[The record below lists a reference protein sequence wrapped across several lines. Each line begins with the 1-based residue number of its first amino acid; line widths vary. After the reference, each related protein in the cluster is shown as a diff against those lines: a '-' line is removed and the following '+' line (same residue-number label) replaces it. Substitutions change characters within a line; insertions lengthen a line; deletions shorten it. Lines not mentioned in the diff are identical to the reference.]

1 MGNEPVKNANFLT
14 DVELDPDSLAMA
26 NQDVLQERRI
36 AIFDLL
42 EENYFEVE
50 GVESGPY
57 KLYISVSEQKLVF
70 DIRDANDEPVKIHIL
85 SLSPLRRIIRDYLM
99 ICDSYHHAIRNSTP
113 SQIEAIDMGRRG
125 LHNEG
130 TELLELRLKGK
141 INLNF
146 DTARRL
152 FTLVCALHIR
162 L

>member
-1 MGNEPVKNANFLT
+1 MISGGA
-14 DVELDPDSLAMA
+14 DSLISA
-26 NQDVLQERRI
+26 
-36 AIFDLL
+36 
-42 EENYFEVE
+42 
-50 GVESGPY
+50 Y
-57 KLYISVSEQKLVF
+57 KLYISVSDQKLVF
-70 DIRDANDEPVKIHIL
+70 DIRNADDEAVKTHIL

>member
-1 MGNEPVKNANFLT
+1 MSNKNRLI
-14 DVELDPDSLAMA
+14 DVQLDPNSLACA
-26 NQDVLQERRI
+26 SADIEHERRV

-42 EENYFEVE
+42 EDNEFEV
-50 GVESGPY
+50 VDAIDGPY
-57 KLYISVSEQKLVF
+57 ILNISLQDQRLVL
-70 DIRDANDEPVKIHIL
+70 DIKHENGADIKVFIL

-99 ICDSYHHAIRNSTP
+99 ICESYHKAIRNSTP
-113 SQIEAIDMGRRG
+113 AQIEAVDMGRRG

-130 TELLELRLKGK
+130 TEILELRLKDK
-141 INLNF
+141 IKFNF

>member
-1 MGNEPVKNANFLT
+1 MSRKNRLVDVQLDPNSLAVANP
-14 DVELDPDSLAMA
+14 DVEH
-26 NQDVLQERRI
+26 ERRV

-42 EENYFEVE
+42 EDNEFEIIDGDE
-50 GVESGPY
+50 GPY
-57 KLYISVSEQKLVF
+57 VLNLSVQEGRLLFDVKHENGADLKVF
-70 DIRDANDEPVKIHIL
+70 IL

-99 ICDSYHHAIRNSTP
+99 ICESYHHAIRNSTP
-113 SQIEAIDMGRRG
+113 SQIEAVDMGRRG

-130 TELLELRLKGK
+130 SEILEMRLKDK
-141 INLNF
+141 IKFNF

>member
-1 MGNEPVKNANFLT
+1 MTNNRLIEINLDPNSLGYSSS
-14 DVELDPDSLAMA
+14 DVEH
-26 NQDVLQERRI
+26 ERRV

-42 EENYFEVE
+42 EANYFELIDYDT
-50 GVESGPY
+50 GPY
-57 KLYISVSEQKLVF
+57 ILNISVVEQRLVF
-70 DIRDANDEPVKIHIL
+70 DIRAQDGAEIKVFIL

-99 ICDSYHHAIRNSTP
+99 ICESYHQAIRNSTP
-113 SQIEAIDMGRRG
+113 SQIEAVDMGRRG

-130 TELLELRLKGK
+130 SEILELRLKDK
-141 INLNF
+141 IKLNF

>member
-1 MGNEPVKNANFLT
+1 MSRKNRLVDVQLDPNSLAVANP
-14 DVELDPDSLAMA
+14 DVEH
-26 NQDVLQERRI
+26 ERRV

-42 EENYFEVE
+42 EDNEFEIIDGDE
-50 GVESGPY
+50 GPY
-57 KLYISVSEQKLVF
+57 ILNLSVQEGRLLFDVKHENGANIKVF
-70 DIRDANDEPVKIHIL
+70 IL

-99 ICDSYHHAIRNSTP
+99 ICESYHHAIRNSTP
-113 SQIEAIDMGRRG
+113 SQIEAVDMGRRG

-130 TELLELRLKGK
+130 SEILEMRLKDK
-141 INLNF
+141 IKFNF

>member
-1 MGNEPVKNANFLT
+1 MSRKNRLVDVQLDPNSLAVANP
-14 DVELDPDSLAMA
+14 DVEH
-26 NQDVLQERRI
+26 ERRV

-42 EENYFEVE
+42 EDNEFEIID
-50 GVESGPY
+50 GDAGPY
-57 KLYISVSEQKLVF
+57 ILNLSVQEGRLLFDVKHENGADLKVF
-70 DIRDANDEPVKIHIL
+70 IL

-99 ICDSYHHAIRNSTP
+99 ICESYHHAIRNSTP
-113 SQIEAIDMGRRG
+113 SQIEAVDMGRRG

-130 TELLELRLKGK
+130 SEILEMRLKDK
-141 INLNF
+141 IKFNF

>member
-1 MGNEPVKNANFLT
+1 MSRKNRLVDVQLDANSLAVANP
-14 DVELDPDSLAMA
+14 DVEH
-26 NQDVLQERRI
+26 ERRV

-42 EENYFEVE
+42 EDNEFEIIDGE
-50 GVESGPY
+50 EGPY
-57 KLYISVSEQKLVF
+57 ILNLSVQEQRLVF
-70 DIRDANDEPVKIHIL
+70 DVKHENGVDIKVFIL

-99 ICDSYHHAIRNSTP
+99 ICESYHHAIRNSTP
-113 SQIEAIDMGRRG
+113 SQIEAVDMGRRG

-130 TELLELRLKGK
+130 SEILEMRLKDK
-141 INLNF
+141 IKFNF

>member
-1 MGNEPVKNANFLT
+1 MGNESAKNTNFLT
-14 DVELDPDSLAMA
+14 DVELDPDSLAIA
-26 NQDVLQERRI
+26 NQDVLHERRI

-50 GVESGPY
+50 GADAGPY
-57 KLYISVSEQKLVF
+57 KLYISVSDQKLVF
-70 DIRDANDEPVKIHIL
+70 DIRNADDEAVKTHIL

>member
-1 MGNEPVKNANFLT
+1 MSRKNRLVDVKLDPNSLAVANP
-14 DVELDPDSLAMA
+14 DVEH
-26 NQDVLQERRI
+26 ERRV

-42 EENYFEVE
+42 EDNEFEVIDGDE
-50 GVESGPY
+50 GPY
-57 KLYISVSEQKLVF
+57 ILNLSVQEGRLLFDVKHENGADLKVF
-70 DIRDANDEPVKIHIL
+70 IL

-99 ICDSYHHAIRNSTP
+99 ICESYHHAIRNSTP
-113 SQIEAIDMGRRG
+113 SQIEAVDMGRRG

-130 TELLELRLKGK
+130 SEILEMRLKDK
-141 INLNF
+141 IKFNF

>member
-1 MGNEPVKNANFLT
+1 MSRKNRLVDVKLDPNSLAVANP
-14 DVELDPDSLAMA
+14 DVEH
-26 NQDVLQERRI
+26 ERRV

-42 EENYFEVE
+42 EDNEFEVIDGAE
-50 GVESGPY
+50 GPY
-57 KLYISVSEQKLVF
+57 ILNLSVQEGRLLFDVKHENGADLKVF
-70 DIRDANDEPVKIHIL
+70 IL

-99 ICDSYHHAIRNSTP
+99 ICESYHHAIRNSTP
-113 SQIEAIDMGRRG
+113 SQIEAVDMGRRG

-130 TELLELRLKGK
+130 SEILEMRLKDK
-141 INLNF
+141 IKFNF

>member
-1 MGNEPVKNANFLT
+1 MSRKKRLVDVQLDPNSLAVANP
-14 DVELDPDSLAMA
+14 DVEH
-26 NQDVLQERRI
+26 ERRV

-42 EENYFEVE
+42 EDNEFEIIDGDE
-50 GVESGPY
+50 GPY
-57 KLYISVSEQKLVF
+57 ILNLSVQEGRLLFDVKHENGANLKVF
-70 DIRDANDEPVKIHIL
+70 IL

-99 ICDSYHHAIRNSTP
+99 ICESYHHAIRNSTP
-113 SQIEAIDMGRRG
+113 SQIEAVDMGRRG

-130 TELLELRLKGK
+130 SEILEMRLKDK
-141 INLNF
+141 IKFNF

>member
-1 MGNEPVKNANFLT
+1 MSRKNRLVDVQLDANSLAVANP
-14 DVELDPDSLAMA
+14 DVEH
-26 NQDVLQERRI
+26 ERRV

-42 EENYFEVE
+42 EDNEFEIIDGE
-50 GVESGPY
+50 EGPY
-57 KLYISVSEQKLVF
+57 ILNLSVQEQRLVF
-70 DIRDANDEPVKIHIL
+70 DVKHENGTDIKIFIL

-99 ICDSYHHAIRNSTP
+99 ICESYHHAIRNSTP
-113 SQIEAIDMGRRG
+113 SQIEAVDMGRRG

-130 TELLELRLKGK
+130 SEILEMRLKDK
-141 INLNF
+141 IKFNF